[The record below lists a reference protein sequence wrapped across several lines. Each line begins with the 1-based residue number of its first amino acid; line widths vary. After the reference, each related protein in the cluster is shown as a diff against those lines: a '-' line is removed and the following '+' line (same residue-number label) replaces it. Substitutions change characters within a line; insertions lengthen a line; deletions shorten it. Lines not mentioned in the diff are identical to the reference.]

1 MSLWDDFDPDM
12 HPVALDT
19 DTADRLLAG
28 AIAPADAPPGY
39 ADVARLL
46 EAVSDE
52 AVPEELDRE
61 AETVRI
67 VAAVVHSSLDARSE
81 SPRKSL
87 MPVAL
92 PRPRMTA
99 AVIAAALAC
108 SAGLASA
115 GALPGAAQE
124 VASSMLAKVGISVPG
139 ANENAGTHPDERGT
153 SSTITHA
160 TSDSTAGQ
168 GAEISDLARTTDL
181 TGVDKGAAISTEA
194 SNGKSHAG
202 QHSGASSGA
211 ASDDTP
217 NGGGTG
223 TADTASGG
231 KSSPGTSKA
240 DTASDGHSSAGSGNA
255 SGGQEKAESASGGHS
270 SPLSGNH
277 P

>member
-1 MSLWDDFDPDM
+1 M
-12 HPVALDT
+12 
-19 DTADRLLAG
+19 RLSACNDEQKN
-28 AIAPADAPPGY
+28 AI
-39 ADVARLL
+39 
-46 EAVSDE
+46 
-52 AVPEELDRE
+52 
-61 AETVRI
+61 
-67 VAAVVHSSLDARSE
+67 SS
-81 SPRKSL
+81 
-87 MPVAL
+87 
-92 PRPRMTA
+92 
-99 AVIAAALAC
+99 
-108 SAGLASA
+108 
-115 GALPGAAQE
+115 
-124 VASSMLAKVGISVPG
+124 
-139 ANENAGTHPDERGT
+139 HPDERGT

-270 SPLSGNH
+270 SPKSGNH